1 MKNRDNRP
9 ENAAPSASSRQD
21 LRRRAEE
28 IARGKKAPS
37 QEDLDAHSHKE
48 TRQMLHELLV
58 HQIELEMQNEELRR
72 TQAELDAARA
82 RYFDLY
88 DLAPVGYCTVSEKGM
103 ILEANLTAATLL
115 GVAKGTLV
123 KQPLTRFILPCDQDI
138 YYRHRKL
145 LFETCA
151 PQVCELRLVKQDGS
165 QLWAQFEATVAQDGE
180 NGNTLCRAVMS
191 DITKRKRAE
200 ELLIQNKRFSQL
212 LNDLDALVYVVDM
225 KTYDVIFINAYGKN
239 IWGDIEG
246 KICWQTIQVGQAG
259 PCEFC
264 TNSKL
269 IGPDGNPTEGVV
281 WEFQNTVNKR
291 WYDCRD
297 RAIYWP
303 DGRVVRMEIATD
315 ITKRKQAE
323 EALRRVEENFRSSL
337 DESALGVRIVTAEG
351 ETIYANR
358 AILDIYGYDS
368 VEEMR
373 TTPVKKRYTPES
385 YAEFR
390 IRRKKRRQGDDD
402 PSEYEISI
410 VKKSGE
416 IRRLQVLRKTI
427 LWDGERRFQVIYN
440 DITERM
446 QAEKALRESEE
457 RFRKLAD
464 STWEGIIIHKE
475 GIIIDVNESLLKMIG
490 FHVEEV
496 IGKRFIDFLAPESIE
511 SASQKLRE
519 GTTHD
524 QLYLEVKGL
533 RKDNTV
539 FSAEALGRPIRY
551 KNLDAR
557 VIAVRDI
564 TLRKRAEEDLLES
577 EERYR
582 SLFKNNHAVMLLI
595 DPDSAAIID
604 ANPAACTYYGW
615 SREELMKRRIDEIN
629 TLRRKE
635 VAAEMQLARAEKR
648 NHFFFKHRRADGTI
662 RDVEVYSGP
671 IILKGKALLYS
682 IVHDITDRKQAEE
695 KLAVESHHL
704 AETNTALRVLLQ
716 RREEDQKEMERKILA
731 NIKKLVLPNLEKL
744 RSLKLND
751 IQATCLD
758 VVAANLQQVI
768 SPFLQNLT
776 ARFADFTPREIE
788 VANMIREG
796 KTSKEIA
803 NIFNTSIG
811 NVDFHRDN
819 IRKKLGL
826 SHKKSNLRTFLMK
839 LSEK

>member
-1 MKNRDNRP
+1 
-9 ENAAPSASSRQD
+9 
-21 LRRRAEE
+21 
-28 IARGKKAPS
+28 
-37 QEDLDAHSHKE
+37 
-48 TRQMLHELLV
+48 
-58 HQIELEMQNEELRR
+58 
-72 TQAELDAARA
+72 
-82 RYFDLY
+82 
-88 DLAPVGYCTVSEKGM
+88 
-103 ILEANLTAATLL
+103 
-115 GVAKGTLV
+115 
-123 KQPLTRFILPCDQDI
+123 
-138 YYRHRKL
+138 
-145 LFETCA
+145 
-151 PQVCELRLVKQDGS
+151 
-165 QLWAQFEATVAQDGE
+165 
-180 NGNTLCRAVMS
+180 
-191 DITKRKRAE
+191 
-200 ELLIQNKRFSQL
+200 
-212 LNDLDALVYVVDM
+212 
-225 KTYDVIFINAYGKN
+225 
-239 IWGDIEG
+239 
-246 KICWQTIQVGQAG
+246 
-259 PCEFC
+259 
-264 TNSKL
+264 
-269 IGPDGNPTEGVV
+269 
-281 WEFQNTVNKR
+281 
-291 WYDCRD
+291 
-297 RAIYWP
+297 
-303 DGRVVRMEIATD
+303 MEIATD

-323 EALRRVEENFRSSL
+323 EALRRVEENFRRSL

-358 AILDIYGYDS
+358 AILDIHGYDS
-368 VEEMR
+368 IEELK

-564 TLRKRAEEDLLES
+564 TLRKRAEEDLRES

-716 RREEDQKEMERKILA
+716 RREEDQKEIERKILA

-758 VVAANLQQVI
+758 IAAANLQQVI

-788 VANMIREG
+788 VANMIKEG